1 MIVHLFVYFIYSTDN
16 FKLKKINV
24 YAKVDEIKFQ
34 SNPCF

>member
-16 FKLKKINV
+16 FKLNKINV